1 MKTKIL
7 KRMMGV
13 ALAAVMLLSAGCGK
27 KFDASGYVKACLD
40 LSTRGETAKYM
51 ELTGR
56 TEEQAIADYESG
68 TDEFLSAFESLGL
81 SEDLQGQY
89 ATLMEDL
96 LKKTKYTVGEAKKG
110 DAKDSFVVPV
120 EVEPITGVFEGMTEE
135 LQEEATVYMT
145 ELMTSGA
152 DVTEEEVMEKVFS
165 IMYDILADRVANAAY
180 GEKQTIEVSVEL
192 MGDVYGIPEDE
203 LTGLTD
209 AMIDLTGLE

>member
-1 MKTKIL
+1 
-7 KRMMGV
+7 
-13 ALAAVMLLSAGCGK
+13 
-27 KFDASGYVKACLD
+27 
-40 LSTRGETAKYM
+40 
-51 ELTGR
+51 
-56 TEEQAIADYESG
+56 
-68 TDEFLSAFESLGL
+68 
-81 SEDLQGQY
+81 
-89 ATLMEDL
+89 
-96 LKKTKYTVGEAKKG
+96 
-110 DAKDSFVVPV
+110 
-120 EVEPITGVFEGMTEE
+120 MTEE

-209 AMIDLTGLE
+209 TMIDLTGLE